1 MEFYVALDGEFAG
14 ACGEVI
20 RSASAMGCKG
30 VILVNLGSKKK
41 LSTFG
46 GKGAE
51 LFIPQ
56 LHYSSW
62 ELLQEDFK
70 DHAFVGLAGS
80 AVPVRDKAPT
90 VAIEEVTTVQQST
103 IFIMGCGKRVGDGC
117 FLTDAQV
124 GVCTSFVFVHFP
136 PPCPPSLG
144 AETTDGGADAGV
156 EPDSDAESVI
166 QAQMRYVVKAS
177 ICLHRFAALR
187 VLHDRDPH
195 SAAAAT
201 TSFTGEKFVLGQR
214 LDRGRRVVVKK

>member
-30 VILVNLGSKKK
+30 VILVNLGTKKK
-41 LSTFG
+41 VSTFG

-62 ELLQEDFK
+62 KLLQEDFK
-70 DHAFVGLAGS
+70 EHAFVGLAGS

-90 VAIEEVTTVQQST
+90 VAIEEITAAQQST
-103 IFIMGCGKRVGDGC
+103 IFVMGCGKRVGDGC

-124 GVCTSFVFVHFP
+124 GVCTSFVYVRFP
-136 PPCPPSLG
+136 PPCPPL
-144 AETTDGGADAGV
+144 GADADAGADAV
-156 EPDSDAESVI
+156 AEAESVL

-187 VLHDRDPH
+187 VLHDPDPL
-195 SAAAAT
+195 SAAAT
-201 TSFTGEKFVLGQR
+201 TSFAGEKFVLGQR
-214 LDRGRRVVVKK
+214 LDRGHRVVVKK